1 MPQYTLIKIR
11 LEEQFRPSTGMNSG
25 VTYARWFEVGGRT
38 VERGWQA
45 SLDSYTT
52 QHVQQYLSVRA

>member
-11 LEEQFRPSTGMNSG
+11 LEEQYRLSTGMNSG
-25 VTYARWFEVGGRT
+25 VTYARWFEVGGT
-38 VERGWQA
+38 VEGGWQA

-52 QHVQQYLSVRA
+52 QHVQQYLSVSA